1 MPRDQNGN
9 YSLPPVYLAVTGQ
22 TVMAE
27 QHNTPLRDI
36 ARALTG
42 SLPRNGSAPMNA
54 NLSMAGF
61 RITQLGA
68 GQDPG
73 DAATV
78 GQARADGM
86 PIGAVIDF
94 AGAQAPTGWLLC
106 YGQEI
111 SRGDYPDLFDVI
123 GTTWGDGDGSTT
135 FNVPD
140 LRGRTT
146 AGRDNMGGSA
156 ANRLTSA
163 ASGINGTTL
172 GAVGGA
178 ETHQLT
184 VDEMPSHQHTGTTN
198 SAGQHRHDVNTGN
211 FGQGVSTRLNRS
223 ASENPQVGSAPIEPA
238 GAHTHS
244 FTTNATGGGKA
255 HNNVQPTAV
264 VNKIIKARYV

>member
-1 MPRDQNGN
+1 
-9 YSLPPVYLAVTGQ
+9 
-22 TVMAE
+22 
-27 QHNTPLRDI
+27 
-36 ARALTG
+36 
-42 SLPRNGSAPMNA
+42 MNA

-146 AGRDNMGGSA
+146 AGRDNMGGTA

-178 ETHQLT
+178 EAHKLT
-184 VDEMPSHQHTGTTN
+184 VDEMPAHNHGGSTG
-198 SAGQHRHDVNTGN
+198 SG
-211 FGQGVSTRLNRS
+211 
-223 ASENPQVGSAPIEPA
+223 
-238 GAHTHS
+238 GAHTHNYFRVDNS
-244 FTTNATGGGKA
+244 GSGMAAGTDRQYLFRDTTASAPNHTHSIPSQGGGKA